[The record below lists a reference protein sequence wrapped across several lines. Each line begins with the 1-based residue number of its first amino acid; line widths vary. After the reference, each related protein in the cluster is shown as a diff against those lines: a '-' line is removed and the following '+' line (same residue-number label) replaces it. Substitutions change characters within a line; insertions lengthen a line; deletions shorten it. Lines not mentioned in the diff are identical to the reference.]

1 MSTPVEKKREKNRRE
16 MPNVAALVDEITR
29 YFGPVRVLG
38 AEDKVTGKKVGRLDD
53 GTQDV

>member
-1 MSTPVEKKREKNRRE
+1 VKNPNDKQRDANRAA

-38 AEDKVTGKKVGRLDD
+38 AEDKVTGKRVGKLDD
-53 GTQDV
+53 